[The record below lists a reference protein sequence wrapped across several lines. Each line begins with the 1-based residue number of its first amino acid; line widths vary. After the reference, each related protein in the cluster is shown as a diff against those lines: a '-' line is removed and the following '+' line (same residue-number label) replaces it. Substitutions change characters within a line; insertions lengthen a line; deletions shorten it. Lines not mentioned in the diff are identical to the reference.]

1 MQRGTTERRHPLSAK
16 SLTASGKRSSMLADK
31 KMNDIAWY
39 AVGAVAAALT
49 SFGFVPQVV
58 KMWRTKSVKDVS
70 PITILQFIAGASLW
84 AVYGVHL
91 DNWVIIAANLVSL
104 VILIAA
110 LFLYFHFF
118 KKDNAK
124 N

>member
-1 MQRGTTERRHPLSAK
+1 
-16 SLTASGKRSSMLADK
+16 
-31 KMNDIAWY
+31 MNNIAWE
-39 AVGAVAAALT
+39 ALGAVAAALT

-58 KMWRTKSVKDVS
+58 KMWRTRSVKDVS
-70 PITILQFIAGASLW
+70 PITILQFIAGGSLW

-104 VILIAA
+104 AILIGA
-110 LFLYFHFF
+110 LLLYFRFF
-118 KKDNAK
+118 KRDNAK

>member
-1 MQRGTTERRHPLSAK
+1 MS
-16 SLTASGKRSSMLADK
+16 
-31 KMNDIAWY
+31 DIAWF
-39 AVGAVAAALT
+39 ALGSVAAVLT

-70 PITILQFIAGASLW
+70 PFTILQFIAGGSLW
-84 AVYGVHL
+84 AIYGVHL

-104 VILIAA
+104 AILIAA
-110 LFLYFHFF
+110 LLLYFRFF
-118 KKDNAK
+118 KRDNIK

>member
-1 MQRGTTERRHPLSAK
+1 
-16 SLTASGKRSSMLADK
+16 
-31 KMNDIAWY
+31 MNDIAWY
-39 AVGAVAAALT
+39 AIGAVAAALT

-58 KMWRTKSVKDVS
+58 KMWRTRSVKDVS
-70 PITILQFIAGASLW
+70 PITILQFIAGGSLW

-104 VILIAA
+104 AILIAA
-110 LFLYFHFF
+110 LLIYLRFF
-118 KKDNAK
+118 KRANTK

>member
-1 MQRGTTERRHPLSAK
+1 MT
-16 SLTASGKRSSMLADK
+16 
-31 KMNDIAWY
+31 DIAWY

-70 PITILQFIAGASLW
+70 PITILQFIAGGSLW

-104 VILIAA
+104 AILIAA
-110 LFLYFHFF
+110 LLLYFRLF
-118 KKDNAK
+118 KREQH
-124 N
+124 

>member
-1 MQRGTTERRHPLSAK
+1 
-16 SLTASGKRSSMLADK
+16 
-31 KMNDIAWY
+31 MNDIAWY
-39 AVGAVAAALT
+39 VLGAVAAALT

-58 KMWRTKSVKDVS
+58 KMWRTRSVKDVS
-70 PITILQFIAGASLW
+70 PITILQFIAGGSLW

-104 VILIAA
+104 AILIAA
-110 LFLYFHFF
+110 LLIYFRFF
-118 KKDNAK
+118 KRANTK

>member
-1 MQRGTTERRHPLSAK
+1 
-16 SLTASGKRSSMLADK
+16 
-31 KMNDIAWY
+31 MNDIAWY

-58 KMWRTKSVKDVS
+58 KMWRTRSVKDVS
-70 PITILQFIAGASLW
+70 PITIVQFIAGGSLW

-104 VILIAA
+104 AILIAA
-110 LFLYFHFF
+110 LLLYFRLF
-118 KKDNAK
+118 KREQH
-124 N
+124 